1 MRTMWRD
8 KPRGSG
14 TTCSAHSSSGSDHG
28 SVTMAGSGRLATMR
42 RACGA
47 AMSARLVA
55 VPHEGRRSCPPT
67 YGATRG
73 GPGMWERTIP
83 LQEVVD
89 VRHGAAGV
97 ILLLDAVDDPWWARW
112 EGWALPSG

>member
-67 YGATRG
+67 YGAHPRRTRDVG
-73 GPGMWERTIP
+73 EDHP
-83 LQEVVD
+83 LEEVVD
-89 VRHGAAGV
+89 VRHGAAEV
-97 ILLLDAVDDPWWARW
+97 ILLLDAV
-112 EGWALPSG
+112 